1 VPDIELR
8 PTGAMATDLLS
19 GTAEDET
26 ALLEDSDELDAA
38 ATSAAPRRSMRTALR
53 GTAYLIAAVLLI
65 VAGLVVLGAQGSL
78 IRTVLTFLGI
88 AAAFKA
94 FEAAGQ
100 LITGR
105 RFDAGLFLSIAW
117 LTIVV
122 GAAALANVLPLG
134 NYKNTVASLTEPGNS
149 RPDLFSSHPLGTNNF
164 GLDILARTI
173 FAARVSLLTCLFA
186 ATISVIVGGGIGL
199 IAGYYRG
206 WLDRV
211 ISVVTDAWLAV
222 PALVVLLACSAV
234 VGLPTTIA
242 GAVLKVGIPLS
253 LVGLSTMVRVARAN
267 TLTFAQREFITAS
280 RALGASNT
288 RILLRDL
295 APNVMLPLLS
305 YAFTL
310 LAVFIVAEGSLS
322 YLGLGLQQPQP
333 SWGNM
338 IAEGTITDLKT
349 HPHIMLVPG
358 AIMFLTVFA
367 FSRVGDKLRSGW
379 DTKGVQI

>member
-8 PTGAMATDLLS
+8 PPGAAETDLLA
-19 GTAEDET
+19 GAAEDET
-26 ALLEDSDELDAA
+26 ALLEEIDLQTAA
-38 ATSAAPRRSMRTALR
+38 GPRSSRRRSTRTMIR
-53 GTAYLIAAVLLI
+53 GAGYLIAAIVLIGAGLI
-65 VAGLVVLGAQGSL
+65 VFDSQSDLV
-78 IRTVLTFLGI
+78 RTVLTLLGI

-105 RFDAGLFLSIAW
+105 RFDAGLYLSAGW
-117 LTIVV
+117 LIVV
-122 GAAALANVLPLG
+122 AGAAILANVLPLG
-134 NYKNTVASLTEPGNS
+134 NYKDTAASLTEPGNL
-149 RPDLFSSHPLGTNNF
+149 PPNIFSKHPLGTNNF
-164 GLDILARTI
+164 GLDILARSI

-186 ATISVIVGGGIGL
+186 AAISVLVGGGIGL

-211 ISVVTDAWLAV
+211 ISIVTDAWLAV

-234 VGLPTTIA
+234 VGLPTTVA
-242 GAVLKVGIPLS
+242 GAVFKVGIPLS

-280 RALGASNT
+280 RALGASNR

-338 IAEGTITDLKT
+338 IAEGTITDLRT
-349 HPHIMLVPG
+349 HPSVQLVPG
-358 AIMFLTVFA
+358 IIMFLTVFA

-379 DTKGVQI
+379 DTKGVQL